1 MSRFHKKSLAILPL
15 LSILSISPA
24 ELEIKNHVR
33 GPASAVVEDIGKMNP
48 ALEMRAA
55 PPEVVEDEGKMNPA
69 LEMRAAPPEVVE
81 DKKEEKKIEFPKYEA
96 LVSKVDKDSLLKDE
110 KLDKEKFLVKEEK
123 LKEKIAEAK
132 RNSPQ
137 DQESIEKLVIE
148 LLIVE
153 ADLKSLKEKE
163 LIKLEEE
170 EKASLL
176 ALADHKKVIEEI
188 LVNLEKSDIQIAEDK
203 EVKDEEV
210 IVAEEK
216 KEDKKEDKKEEAPVV
231 TEDKTDKP
239 EKPVVVKSEETCEA
253 DEKYDVLSKQME
265 KLIADQSQ
273 IMMAMV
279 NMTQTMMQMMQQ
291 QMQQMQSFQMPN
303 MASIYQYQPQT
314 TAGNWVYHPSGF
326 QPGQTNIFAPQPA
339 QQQPQGYFPEQSHM
353 AQQQPQQQMGP
364 QSNWN
369 IAPQMSFQN
378 NPAYAPMQV
387 NPGNFGGLSFN
398 LEQPTEAPQLPMPTL
413 TMI

>member
-15 LSILSISPA
+15 LSILSISPS
-24 ELEIKNHVR
+24 ELQINNHSR
-33 GPASAVVEDIGKMNP
+33 GPASAVVEDIGRMNP

-55 PPEVVEDEGKMNPA
+55 PPEVI
-69 LEMRAAPPEVVE
+69 E
-81 DKKEEKKIEFPKYEA
+81 DKKEDKKVELPKYEA
-96 LVSKVDKDSLLKDE
+96 LVSRVDRDSLLKDE
-110 KLDKEKFLVKEEK
+110 KLDKEKFLIKEAK

-132 RNSPQ
+132 KNPLQ

-163 LIKLEEE
+163 LLKIEEE

-188 LVNLEKSDIQIAEDK
+188 LVNLEKSEVQIAEEK
-203 EVKDEEV
+203 EVKEEV
-210 IVAEEK
+210 MVVEEK
-216 KEDKKEDKKEEAPVV
+216 KDDKKEDKKEEAPVV
-231 TEDKTDKP
+231 ADDKTGKSD
-239 EKPVVVKSEETCEA
+239 KPVVVKSEEICQA
-253 DEKYDVLSKQME
+253 DDKYDVLSKQME

-273 IMMAMV
+273 IMLAMV

-326 QPGQTNIFAPQPA
+326 QPGQSNIFAQQMQVPA
-339 QQQPQGYFPEQSHM
+339 QQQPQGFYPEQSHM
-353 AQQQPQQQMGP
+353 AQAPMQPQQIPMGP

-369 IAPQMSFQN
+369 LAPQMNFQN
-378 NPAYAPMQV
+378 NPAYSPMQV

-398 LEQPTEAPQLPMPTL
+398 LEQSTGAPQLPMPTL